1 MYTHTLF
8 VVLEAL
14 SRVSLKLGM
23 CFTQP
28 FIYFSKTIIDLQKLK
43 DPMLPLG
50 LVVAADISF
59 TAECSVVLSSSWSFL

>member
-14 SRVSLKLGM
+14 SRLSLKLGM

-50 LVVAADISF
+50 LWNIS
-59 TAECSVVLSSSWSFL
+59 LSICGCRHILYC